1 MEVLM
6 ADAKER
12 GTSRERVAA
21 YRTRLRRQ
29 GLRPV
34 QIWVPDGVSAKAAA
48 EARRRSPTDDP
59 VLRRYRA
66 TLDMMYGDRIER
78 IVLYGS
84 RARGDAHQESDY
96 DIAVFLY
103 GMSDRWRELDRLADL
118 STSIIE
124 EDGPFI
130 HAMVFPAGTYDDR
143 TALMY
148 AIRADAID
156 L

>member
-1 MEVLM
+1 MPAM
-6 ADAKER
+6 KETR
-12 GTSRERVAA
+12 SSRDRVAA
-21 YRTRLRRQ
+21 YRARRRQ
-29 GLRPV
+29 QGLKPV
-34 QIWVPDGVSAKAAA
+34 QIWVPDGRFPHAAA
-48 EARRRSPTDDP
+48 APQQSPADDP
-59 VLRRYRA
+59 ALRRYRA
-66 TLDMMYGDRIER
+66 TLDEIYGDRIER
-78 IVLYGS
+78 VVLYGS
-84 RARGDAHQESDY
+84 RARGDAHQESDF
-96 DIAVFLY
+96 DIAVFLH
-103 GMSDRWRELDRLADL
+103 GMSDRWQELDRLADL

>member
-1 MEVLM
+1 R
-6 ADAKER
+6 D
-12 GTSRERVAA
+12 RVAA
-21 YRTRLRRQ
+21 YRARRRQ
-29 GLRPV
+29 QGLKPV
-34 QIWVPDGVSAKAAA
+34 QIWVPDGRFPDAAA
-48 EARRRSPTDDP
+48 APQQSPADDP
-59 VLRRYRA
+59 ALRRYRA
-66 TLDMMYGDRIER
+66 TRDEIYGDRIER
-78 IVLYGS
+78 VVLYGS
-84 RARGDAHQESDY
+84 RARGDAHQESDF
-96 DIAVFLY
+96 DIAVFLH
-103 GMSDRWRELDRLADL
+103 GMSDRWQELDRLADL